1 MTRSLPCPRVAP
13 GYWGLGQD
21 QASDRPS
28 GHYLPYLFQRMCQ
41 ETQPHSPLGQ
51 TNSATPILCQ
61 PSEAVFSLPEMGH
74 WDPFGGIHYPF
85 PSQAHE
91 ASVFS
96 LSQCFASSPYF
107 LSQSASRFQGT
118 LAFTEQE
125 PSLQSTPALPQEFE
139 GPGYWLRA

>member
-13 GYWGLGQD
+13 GYWGLGKD

-41 ETQPHSPLGQ
+41 ETQPYSPLGQ

-61 PSEAVFSLPEMGH
+61 PSKAVFSLPEMGP
-74 WDPFGGIHYPF
+74 WDPFGGIHYPL
-85 PSQAHE
+85 PAQAHE

-96 LSQCFASSPYF
+96 LSQCFARQSLLSKPVSITFSRNSGFYRTRALSSINSCF
-107 LSQSASRFQGT
+107 A
-118 LAFTEQE
+118 
-125 PSLQSTPALPQEFE
+125 
-139 GPGYWLRA
+139 PGI